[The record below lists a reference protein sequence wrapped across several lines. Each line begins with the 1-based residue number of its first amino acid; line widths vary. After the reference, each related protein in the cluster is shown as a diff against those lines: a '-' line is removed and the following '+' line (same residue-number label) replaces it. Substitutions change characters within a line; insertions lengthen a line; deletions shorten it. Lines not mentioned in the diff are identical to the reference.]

1 MIRRNDKPQEK
12 APVSDGETKM
22 GRPKKADTDRRDVLV
37 KVLTTESEFR
47 DLEQAAQKVGAG
59 VSTWVRMVA
68 LERARDT

>member
-1 MIRRNDKPQEK
+1 MIRRNDKPKEK

-22 GRPKKADTDRRDVLV
+22 GRPKKADSDRRDVLI
-37 KVLTTESEFR
+37 KVLTTESEFL
-47 DLEQAAQKVGAG
+47 DLEQAAQKAGAG

>member
-1 MIRRNDKPQEK
+1 MIRRIDKPKEK
-12 APVSDGETKM
+12 EPVSDGETKM

-37 KVLTTESEFR
+37 KVLTTESEFL
-47 DLEQAAQKVGAG
+47 DLEQAAQKAGAG